1 LEERGK
7 NREAR
12 GKKNLTACKILLYPP
27 FEKRGKMF
35 DKKFNLH
42 ICIFTN
48 LHIDYS
54 MRKIPVLLLFVL
66 MCLSGYTQKVGLVF
80 SGGGAKGLAHI
91 GVLKAL
97 EENHIPID
105 YIVGTSMGGVVG
117 GLYAAGYSPVQIEHM
132 ALSSNFQDWVNGK
145 YSSDYRY
152 FFQKKA
158 DNPSFL
164 SLKLEIDTGF
174 QARFRSTLV
183 NDIPLNFGFIELY
196 TQASAN
202 AKNDFNKLFVPFRC
216 VVADVFSQKV
226 IDVDHGSLVEALRGT
241 VTVPMVFRPIKVDG
255 RYVFDGGLYDNF
267 PVDVMKQDFKPD
279 YIIGSNV
286 SSKTFTDYPKDNDD
300 KLMGRLLLYMFLS
313 KSDSTVIGKNG
324 IYIQPKMAG
333 FSTTNF
339 QPVAQMIKAGYDA
352 TIADMPR
359 IKAALSRRS
368 DTTELN
374 KRRQDFLKTEQP
386 VVFKNIIVNGVGFH
400 QKRYIERMF
409 RKFDNEPITLSDIK
423 DSYYRLVT
431 NDNFETVYPRIIYHP
446 ADNTYDF
453 EMDVKSS
460 KNFKVDIGGMLSS
473 RPISSAYLG
482 LQYDYVNRNAFTL
495 GANFYSGRFYESV
508 QGTLRSDFP
517 TRLPFYLET
526 EFTYNNCDY
535 FSTNQLSV
543 EKINPLYIEQSDRK
557 IALKA
562 GVPIANN
569 GKIELQGAYINT
581 SDTYSPNNRY
591 NSGDTLDV
599 SRYEGF
605 KTSVAFE
612 KNLLN
617 RKQYPSKGNSY
628 YVGLQYFNGTED
640 YVQGN
645 IIHNG
650 TLPEVN
656 AKRQW
661 ITARFTNENYFF
673 ATNKLSLGYLIEGV
687 LSDKPLFKTYE
698 ESILTSPTFN
708 PLQDSRT
715 LILPNFRAQSYGA
728 GGLKSVITIKK
739 NLEWRSEGYLFIP
752 IQGIKRNGLQD
763 ASYTHILASNKFA
776 ASTGLVYHTFA
787 GPISLSFN
795 YYDDDQKRY
804 GVMFHAGFL
813 IFNKRAL
820 E

>member
-1 LEERGK
+1 M
-7 NREAR
+7 
-12 GKKNLTACKILLYPP
+12 KKA
-27 FEKRGKMF
+27 
-35 DKKFNLH
+35 
-42 ICIFTN
+42 
-48 LHIDYS
+48 
-54 MRKIPVLLLFVL
+54 PVLLFFLVL
-66 MCLSGYTQKVGLVF
+66 YLSGYGQKVGLVF

-97 EENHIPID
+97 EENNIPID
-105 YIVGTSMGGVVG
+105 YIVGTSMGGVIG
-117 GLYAAGYSPVQIEHM
+117 GLYASGYSPKQIEHM

-145 YSSDYRY
+145 FSSDYQY
-152 FFQKKA
+152 FFRKKP

-216 VVADVFSQKV
+216 IVADVFSQKV
-226 IDVDHGSLVEALRGT
+226 IDVDHGNLAEALRGT
-241 VTVPMVFRPIKVDG
+241 VTVPMIYRPVKIDG
-255 RYVFDGGLYDNF
+255 RYVFDGGLYNNF
-267 PVDVMKQDFKPD
+267 PVDIMKQDFKPD

-300 KLMGRLLLYMFLS
+300 KLMGRLLLYMLLS
-313 KSDSTVIGKNG
+313 KSDSTSIGKNG
-324 IYIQPKMAG
+324 IYIQPKMTG
-333 FSTTNF
+333 YSTTNF
-339 QPVAQMIKAGYDA
+339 GPIAGMIKAGYDA

-368 DTTELN
+368 DTAVLH

-386 VVFKNIIVNGVGFH
+386 VVFKNIIVNGVGFQ

-409 RKFDNEPITLSDIK
+409 RKFDNKPITLTDIK

-460 KNFKVDIGGMLSS
+460 KNFKADIGGILSS
-473 RPISSAYLG
+473 RPISSAFLG

-508 QGTLRSDFP
+508 QGTLRTDFP
-517 TRLPFYLET
+517 NRVPFYLET
-526 EFTYNNCDY
+526 EFTYNNWDY
-535 FSTNQLSV
+535 FDSNPLSV
-543 EKINPLYIEQSDRK
+543 EKTSPVYVEQSDRK

-562 GVPIANN
+562 GVPIGN
-569 GKIELQGAYINT
+569 GKIELQGGYINT
-581 SDTYSPNNRY
+581 ADTYSPNDTY
-591 NSGDTLDV
+591 KNSDTLDV
-599 SRYEGF
+599 SRFNGF
-605 KTSVAFE
+605 KTAVIFE

-617 RKQYPSKGNSY
+617 RKQYPNKGNSFY
-628 YVGLQYFNGTED
+628 IGLQYFNGTEN
-640 YVQGN
+640 YIQGN
-645 IIHNG
+645 ILHSG
-650 TLPEVN
+650 VLPEIDI
-656 AKRQW
+656 KRQW
-661 ITARFTNENYFF
+661 VTAKISNENYFF
-673 ATNKLSLGYLIEGV
+673 TGSKLSLGYQLEGV
-687 LSDKPLFKTYE
+687 ISNKPLFISYK
-698 ESILTSPTFN
+698 ESILTAAVFN
-708 PLQDSRT
+708 PLNDSKT
-715 LILPNFRAQSYGA
+715 LILSNFRAQSYGA
-728 GGLKSVITIKK
+728 GGLKSVVAIKK
-739 NLEWRSEGYLFIP
+739 NLEWRSEGYLFVP
-752 IQGIKRNGLQD
+752 VQGIVHSGLQD

-776 ASTGLVYHTFA
+776 ASTGLVYHSFV
-787 GPISLSFN
+787 GPLSLSFN
-795 YYDDDQKRY
+795 YYDDEQKRY